1 MNDFDTSEDESEQFG
16 RFCSGRKIMIAH
28 HLSELERGQRSAIY
42 VLLSGQNCAESTE
55 PLLKIL
61 VSANAC
67 AVTFLTGA
75 GADDWKGPHPEL
87 AAYTAPARA
96 LANHKVAGAW
106 RERTFRSGM
115 REIVKSMLF
124 LRELFLQLD
133 RIANLPGYS
142 KKSECYV
149 VMKLFNIRND

>member
-28 HLSELERGQRSAIY
+28 HLSEL
-42 VLLSGQNCAESTE
+42 
-55 PLLKIL
+55 
-61 VSANAC
+61 
-67 AVTFLTGA
+67 
-75 GADDWKGPHPEL
+75 

-115 REIVKSMLF
+115 RAIVKSMLL